1 MPNNYRIAKVSSLL
15 KKEITLILQNDLQN
29 DLLRGNFIHISK
41 IDLKAD
47 LQFCKIYVTSSAEE
61 KIRKEIVENLNLSK
75 NFIRQTL
82 GQRIV
87 MRRVPEITF
96 IDDTSPDGS
105 AEGLKASTAITVN
118 PNTGELTLGLLSIT
132 FTQGDGRST
141 FGTIQFTAPD
151 AGGTRRTATILA
163 DTIDRCHLLDP
174 IF

>member
-29 DLLRGNFIHISK
+29 DLLRSNFTHISK

-75 NFIRQTL
+75 NFIRHTL

-87 MRRVPEITF
+87 MRRVPEIIF
-96 IDDTSPDGS
+96 IDDTVL
-105 AEGLKASTAITVN
+105 EKGLSVLKLLE
-118 PNTGELTLGLLSIT
+118 ELKNK
-132 FTQGDGRST
+132 TQDQNSKVEENN
-141 FGTIQFTAPD
+141 ANS
-151 AGGTRRTATILA
+151 
-163 DTIDRCHLLDP
+163 
-174 IF
+174 